1 MVFHTVASTKVVA
14 TIGPLP
20 RLFLYGSKKIQSAIA
35 TLNPHEGAFRL
46 IAHALDATKHD
57 RPGLVDF

>member
-20 RLFLYGSKKIQSAIA
+20 RLFCMVQKIQSAIA